1 MEVVK
6 QFFCGIIITL
16 LVILDFWILN
26 SGAMPKDLPANVVV
40 LTVIGFMASLMAPFC
55 VLIFALTAWAKE
67 AKEEDKDS
75 ILAELN
81 KIMVD

>member
-26 SGAMPKDLPANVVV
+26 SGSIPKDLPANVVV
-40 LTVIGFMASLMAPFC
+40 LTVIGLMVSLMAPFC
-55 VLIFALTAWAKE
+55 VLILTAASWTKKKDE
-67 AKEEDKDS
+67 DS
-75 ILAELN
+75 ILAELQR
-81 KIMVD
+81 MVKD